1 MIYLMSSSLLCLL
14 NFSDVIVRLDVV
26 GGEEGQVDPHM
37 TAWVT
42 EVEVEV
48 ESSGMEVEVAGTGDQ
63 VVCSRVVVR
72 WTNRKPH
79 LQSQQ
84 QSVA

>member
-1 MIYLMSSSLLCLL
+1 
-14 NFSDVIVRLDVV
+14 VIVRLAVAE
-26 GGEEGQVDPHM
+26 GEEDQVDHLM

-42 EVEVEV
+42 EVEVVQVTLE
-48 ESSGMEVEVAGTGDQ
+48 MEVGVAGTGAP
-63 VVCSRVVVR
+63 VACSRVVVR
-72 WTNRKPH
+72 WTNRRPH